1 MVSAGPSL
9 RSISR
14 GDEAMVSQG
23 CLREDWH
30 VGGGSGRRGTSV
42 LMLFPSA
49 QPGFS
54 GAAGLLMPCAAG
66 GTACAVSSI
75 FATDGV
81 HPCMAQCADGVL
93 SVSGPHPTVGSNAL
107 EVVAAAQQ
115 EAEPCTGTKS
125 CLTWV

>member
-49 QPGFS
+49 WPGFS

-66 GTACAVSSI
+66 GAACAVSSI
-75 FATDGV
+75 FAADGV
-81 HPCMAQCADGVL
+81 HPCMAQCADGIL
-93 SVSGPHPTVGSNAL
+93 RASGPPRPTMGSNAL

-115 EAEPCTGTKS
+115 EAEP
-125 CLTWV
+125 